1 MKIKSKRPFGEKHH
15 LRQEKAEKR
24 EEIRASQRHNAYLDR
39 IRTLIADSTLKL
51 ADSQLKTKRAL
62 QRLAWYQRIEALR
75 AEDPCEFFHE
85 AQWHAA
91 IFIQPVDDQEER
103 WRVRD
108 SEGKGLLALCVRQ
121 PGDQEAWPALLAPPS
136 EEFTRLVELMGGPL
150 PAPKYVVPDLEGVG
164 NGGGDAS
171 QGP

>member
-24 EEIRASQRHNAYLDR
+24 EEIRASQRHNAHLDR

-51 ADSQLKTKRAL
+51 ADSQLKAKRAL

-75 AEDPCEFFHE
+75 AEDPCEFFHDL
-85 AQWHAA
+85 QWHDA
-91 IFIQPVDDQEER
+91 IFMQPVDSQER

-108 SEGKGLLALCVRQ
+108 AQGSRLLVACVRQ
-121 PGDQEAWPALLAPPS
+121 PGDQEAWPELS
-136 EEFTRLVELMGGPL
+136 EPKPEELKRLEELTGPL
-150 PAPKYVVPDLEGVG
+150 PDIEYVVPDLEVVE